1 MDMQQNIAQHEE
13 VIAELKQKQES
24 RVEEREEKERAIE
37 AMKMEKEKLRNWLFR
52 QSALYTKIDKL
63 ANQQKMCIRDRYR
76 QVVT

>member
-24 RVEEREEKERAIE
+24 RVEEIEEKERAIE

-52 QSALYTKIDKL
+52 QSALYTK
-63 ANQQKMCIRDRYR
+63 
-76 QVVT
+76 